1 MCGEW
6 VGSRTAFRF
15 YLRYERAEYP
25 LATVDRLALVMTSI
39 CGNPCQDFEQGDD
52 VINKLK
58 VYALMKSELEELI
71 DEASG
76 H

>member
-1 MCGEW
+1 MVNGLEADPL
-6 VGSRTAFRF
+6 SF
-15 YLRYERAEYP
+15 LSPIRA
-25 LATVDRLALVMTSI
+25 ATVDRLALVMANI
-39 CGNPCQDFEQGDD
+39 CGNQCQDFEQGDD